1 MNGELIMK
9 EKNHFQKQYDF
20 LNKAQ
25 KLDEDIKEL
34 YGVAQGLNDENNM
47 MWAEI
52 RDLNEVIPKDVMF
65 SSKINLTD
73 RNQFQTTEQKSR
85 KHDLPKN
92 WISIRDYSGPEIQP
106 QKPTAVLKNMG
117 FTSSAEEKNMSN
129 MQLIQKHAI
138 AARNQEKK
146 VKTERDMSA
155 PKRSNLLSTKEKG
168 YLLTPEYRMQVKQGK
183 VPMSVKNKHS
193 SQDYG
198 IPKGLG
204 DNYFHQ
210 LDIINEQNTDSES
223 LSKFKRQGLYGSS
236 MPIENESTMFNQKSP
251 RANMQHRPSLKLSP
265 MASNIEETDVQA
277 RMNSGLDNSAGLEDE
292 ADFNDYDLDKS
303 FKKPILG
310 RPESLAQGN

>member
-138 AARNQEKK
+138 AARN
-146 VKTERDMSA
+146 
-155 PKRSNLLSTKEKG
+155 
-168 YLLTPEYRMQVKQGK
+168 
-183 VPMSVKNKHS
+183 
-193 SQDYG
+193 
-198 IPKGLG
+198 
-204 DNYFHQ
+204 
-210 LDIINEQNTDSES
+210 
-223 LSKFKRQGLYGSS
+223 
-236 MPIENESTMFNQKSP
+236 
-251 RANMQHRPSLKLSP
+251 
-265 MASNIEETDVQA
+265 
-277 RMNSGLDNSAGLEDE
+277 
-292 ADFNDYDLDKS
+292 
-303 FKKPILG
+303 
-310 RPESLAQGN
+310 